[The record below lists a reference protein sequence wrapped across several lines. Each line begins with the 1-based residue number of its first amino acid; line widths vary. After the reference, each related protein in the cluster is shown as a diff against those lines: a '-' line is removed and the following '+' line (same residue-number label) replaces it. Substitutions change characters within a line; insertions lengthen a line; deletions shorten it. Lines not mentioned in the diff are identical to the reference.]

1 MAKAPKSLNDLLD
14 RDNPTFANYQQKTHQ
29 FRQIHEL
36 LSNLVGDNIAQNI
49 LVSNFNNCILS
60 IETPNPGV
68 YTMLKMQQS
77 QILSAM
83 RRQVNPAT
91 VSVEIK
97 VSPKSTQTSRLTKT
111 NVEPTSTEPKKV
123 KSMPS
128 SAADIIES
136 IAEGAD
142 GKLSESLKRLAAHKK
157 G

>member
-14 RDNPTFANYQQKTHQ
+14 RDNPTFANYQQKTQQ

-111 NVEPTSTEPKKV
+111 TKEVTTDKPSKPKEL
-123 KSMPS
+123 PP

-136 IAEGAD
+136 IAEGAND
-142 GKLSESLKRLAAHKK
+142 KLKASLKRLAAHKK
-157 G
+157 N